1 MAETLS
7 SLRTRV
13 RARADMKNS
22 NFVEDSELNQYINS
36 SYQELYDL
44 LVASFE
50 DYYTAAPTS
59 FTVSSGSNTYDLP
72 SDFYKLRGVDFSTDG
87 SNYYTMQPF
96 DFANRNNFNNS
107 VGVLSGYQFQNKYR
121 IVGDKLYFTPED
133 SAAGSYRLWYVPRA
147 TTLASDSSTLDGING
162 WEEYVV
168 VDAAR
173 KCLAKEES
181 DTTFLIAEKEALRQ
195 RIIAMSA
202 RRDAGMPKSITDLN
216 GGLYNGYY
224 RSRIF

>member
-1 MAETLS
+1 MAEMLS

-59 FTVSSGSNTYDLP
+59 FTISSGNTYTLP
-72 SDFYKLRGVDFSTDG
+72 ADFYKLRGVDSSIDG
-87 SNYYTMQPF
+87 VNYYTMQPF
-96 DFANRNNFNNS
+96 DFANRNNFNNT
-107 VGVLSGYQFQNKYR
+107 VGVLNSYQFQNQYR
-121 IVGDKLYFTPED
+121 IVGDKIYITPED
-133 SAAGSYRLWYVPRA
+133 NAAGSYRIWYVPRA
-147 TTLASDSSTLDGING
+147 TTLSTDSSTLDGING

-181 DTTFLIAEKEALRQ
+181 DTSFLVQEKEMLRQ
-195 RIIAMSA
+195 RIITMSA
-202 RRDAGMPKSITDLN
+202 RRDAGMPKSITDV
-216 GGLYNGYY
+216 GEALYSGYL
-224 RSRIF
+224 RGRIF

>member
-59 FTVSSGSNTYDLP
+59 FTISSGSNTYTLP
-72 SDFYKLRGVDFSTDG
+72 TDFYKLRGVDCSIDG
-87 SNYYTMQPF
+87 VNYYTMQPF
-96 DFANRNNFNNS
+96 DFANRNNFNNT
-107 VGVLSGYQFQNKYR
+107 VGVLNSYQFQNLYR
-121 IVGDKLYFTPED
+121 IVGDKIYITPED
-133 SAAGSYRLWYVPRA
+133 NAAGSYRLWYVPRA
-147 TTLASDSSTLDGING
+147 TVLTLDASTLDGING

-181 DTTFLIAEKEALRQ
+181 DTSFLVQEKEMLRQ

-202 RRDAGMPKSITDLN
+202 RRDAGMPKSITDV
-216 GGLYNGYY
+216 GEALYSGYL
-224 RSRIF
+224 RGRIF

>member
-59 FTVSSGSNTYDLP
+59 FTIASGSNTYTLP
-72 SDFYKLRGVDFSTDG
+72 ADFYKLRGVDFSSDG
-87 SNYYTMQPF
+87 SNYYTMMPF
-96 DFANRNNFNNS
+96 DFANRNNLNNN
-107 VGVLSGYQFQNKYR
+107 VGVLALSQYQNQYR
-121 IVGDKLYFTPED
+121 IVGDKIYITPED
-133 SAAGSYRLWYVPRA
+133 NAAGSYRIWYVPRA
-147 TTLASDSSTLDGING
+147 TVLTVDASTLDGING

-181 DTTFLIAEKEALRQ
+181 DTSFLVQEKEMLRQ

-202 RRDAGMPKSITDLN
+202 RRDAGMPKSITDVN
-216 GGLYNGYY
+216 TSLYGGYY

>member
-13 RARADMKNS
+13 RERADMENS
-22 NFVEDSELNQYINS
+22 TFVEDAELNQYINS

-50 DYYTAAPTS
+50 DYYTGAPTS
-59 FTVSSGSNTYDLP
+59 FTIASGSNTYTLP
-72 SDFYKLRGVDFSTDG
+72 SDFYKLRGVDCSIDG
-87 SNYYTMQPF
+87 VNYYTMQPF

-107 VGVLSGYQFQNKYR
+107 VGVLNAYQFQNQYR
-121 IVGDKLYFTPED
+121 LVGSKIYITPED
-133 SAAGSYRLWYVPRA
+133 NAVGSYRIWYVPRA
-147 TTLASDSSTLDGING
+147 TVLTSDSSTLDGING

-181 DTTFLIAEKEALRQ
+181 DTQYLILEKEALRQ

-202 RRDAGMPKSITDLN
+202 RRDAGMPKGITDVN
-216 GGLYNGYY
+216 QALYSGYF
-224 RSRIF
+224 RGRIF

>member
-22 NFVEDSELNQYINS
+22 TFVEDSELNQYINS
-36 SYQELYDL
+36 SYQELYDI
-44 LVASFE
+44 LVSSFE

-59 FTVSSGSNTYDLP
+59 FTITAGLNYYTLP
-72 SDFYKLRGVDFSTDG
+72 SDFYKLRGVDASLDG

-96 DFANRNNFNNS
+96 DFANRNNFNQNS
-107 VGVLSGYQFQNKYR
+107 SVLNAANYQKQYRLVGSR
-121 IVGDKLYFTPED
+121 LYITPED
-133 SAAGSYRLWYVPRA
+133 DAVGSYRIWYVPSA
-147 TTLASDSSTLDGING
+147 TTLTVDASTLDGING

-181 DTTFLIAEKEALRQ
+181 DTTNLVGEKEALRQ
-195 RIIAMSA
+195 RIISMSA
-202 RRDAGMPKSITDLN
+202 RRDAGMPKTITDLRESQN
-216 GGLYNGYY
+216 NGYF

>member
-13 RARADMKNS
+13 RDRADMKNS

-36 SYQELYDL
+36 SYQELYDIL
-44 LVASFE
+44 ISSFE
-50 DYYTAAPTS
+50 DYYTLPPVS
-59 FTVSSGSNTYDLP
+59 FTVASGVNYYSLP
-72 SDFYKLRGVDFSTDG
+72 SDFYKLRGVDALLDG

-96 DFANRNNFNNS
+96 DFSNRNNFNQNS
-107 VGVLSGYQFQNKYR
+107 SVLNAANYQKQYR
-121 IVGDKLYFTPED
+121 IVGNRLYLNPD
-133 SAAGSYRLWYVPRA
+133 DDAAGDYRIWYIPAA
-147 TTLASDSSTLDGING
+147 TILSTDSSTLDGING

-181 DTTFLIAEKEALRQ
+181 DTSMLISEKESLRQ
-195 RIIAMSA
+195 RIVNMSA
-202 RRDAGMPKSITDLN
+202 RRDAGMPKTITDLRESQN
-216 GGLYNGYY
+216 NGYF